1 MMGFVLSYGVSVSF
15 SFFEYM
21 KEKDTEV
28 LQCVILLMN
37 HYFECQG
44 IQYFSRLYRDEDVTV
59 VAMSS
64 DHFMELFV
72 ER

>member
-1 MMGFVLSYGVSVSF
+1 
-15 SFFEYM
+15 M

-28 LQCVILLMN
+28 LQCVILLIN

-64 DHFMELFV
+64 AHFMELFV